1 MVQWWNIKNLSSIPS
16 WINHHEKFG
25 VFSFQNFVINF
36 YFCWLYSSEEFDGAR
51 CVVTSDWIPLQI
63 SDSVAEQFEY
73 CPLSSETYPTRRRQG
88 QGHNTADKWIEH
100 CSLLYS
106 VCVKYSV
113 SHFVLRLH
121 MKVSCF
127 NVGLW
132 KNMTFVARCSRGH
145 LPRQHMLLSTEWPK
159 TRTKLCYRV
168 ADISLPF
175 KLTKIHIL

>member
-1 MVQWWNIKNLSSIPS
+1 MNKSSWKVWCFYISNFFDQLFLLTLFIGSIWRGAFWHLIESHYRFLTQWPSNLNIVHYLLKHI
-16 WINHHEKFG
+16 
-25 VFSFQNFVINF
+25 
-36 YFCWLYSSEEFDGAR
+36 
-51 CVVTSDWIPLQI
+51 
-63 SDSVAEQFEY
+63 
-73 CPLSSETYPTRRRQG
+73 RQG
-88 QGHNTADKWIEH
+88 GGRGGHSTADKCIEH

-168 ADISLPF
+168 TDISLPL

>member
-1 MVQWWNIKNLSSIPS
+1 MNI
-16 WINHHEKFG
+16 WINHHEKFSVI
-25 VFSFQNFVINF
+25 VFFIWNFLWSTFISVDFIH
-36 YFCWLYSSEEFDGAR
+36 WKHLTGR
-51 CVVTSDWIPLQI
+51 VVTSDWIPLQI

-73 CPLSSETYPTRRRQG
+73 CPLSTETYPTRRRQG
-88 QGHNTADKWIEH
+88 RGHNTADKCIEH

-168 ADISLPF
+168 TDISLPL

>member
-1 MVQWWNIKNLSSIPS
+1 MKSLVFL
-16 WINHHEKFG
+16 HFKF
-25 VFSFQNFVINF
+25 FYQFFFVDFIHRKH
-36 YFCWLYSSEEFDGAR
+36 LTGR
-51 CVVTSDWIPLQI
+51 VLTSDWIPLQI

-73 CPLSSETYPTRRRQG
+73 CPLSTETYPTRRRQG
-88 QGHNTADKWIEH
+88 RTGGHSTADKCIEH

-168 ADISLPF
+168 TDISLPL

>member
-1 MVQWWNIKNLSSIPS
+1 MKSL
-16 WINHHEKFG
+16 
-25 VFSFQNFVINF
+25 VFFHFKMINF
-36 YFCWLYSSEEFDGAR
+36 YFCWLYSSEAFDGAR
-51 CVVTSDWIPLQI
+51 CDIWLNPITDFWLSGRAIWILSTIFWNI
-63 SDSVAEQFEY
+63 SDK
-73 CPLSSETYPTRRRQG
+73 TDQG
-88 QGHNTADKWIEH
+88 WGHNTSDKWIEH

>member
-1 MVQWWNIKNLSSIPS
+1 MKSL
-16 WINHHEKFG
+16 
-25 VFSFQNFVINF
+25 VFFHFKILWSTFIFVDFIHRKH
-36 YFCWLYSSEEFDGAR
+36 LTGR
-51 CVVTSDWIPLQI
+51 VVTSDWIPLQI

-73 CPLSSETYPTRRRQG
+73 CPLSSETYPTRRIQEPSGDTILRI
-88 QGHNTADKWIEH
+88 NTIEH

-168 ADISLPF
+168 TDISLPL